1 MRQHTQPFEVLQIRV
16 MLRACYPDTLDT
28 NTEKTGLTNLL
39 PGTAIERGSVIAS
52 TPPTSPARI
61 ILPQPSPLQDVTT
74 AEEQGTDLPSPYLR
88 DPAGH
93 RPTHPA
99 PRSSTPGVVQ
109 PNPQHTRH
117 SPVNT
122 VEEAEADDPN
132 PQHTIRRNQEQVE
145 GNETDEDVF
154 FEQINSG
161 FLETSSQSFDSTLP
175 QAASSSRE
183 EWICRRD
190 STENHDFTPG
200 TRDKAYAAGSP
211 LDHPR
216 SRERV
221 YSSPQSVDYFL
232 DIRPVYKPEHQDV
245 SQGEPIDVA
254 PTYPALIDSTQQA
267 VTTAGELTQN
277 RALHN
282 TSEVCGLGRNSPFS
296 HHHQPTVHYPALGNN
311 IDLFATTTPLIDSP
325 GHTDT
330 QSQSQDKVGGD
341 ELEVCR
347 LGRTSPFS
355 HYHQPTN
362 DYPAH
367 TTSPEHTTA
376 WDLPE

>member
-1 MRQHTQPFEVLQIRV
+1 MK
-16 MLRACYPDTLDT
+16 A
-28 NTEKTGLTNLL
+28 GLTNFL

-61 ILPQPSPLQDVTT
+61 VLLQPSPLQDVTT

-175 QAASSSRE
+175 QAASWRCPRIIVIILKLLESPTS
-183 EWICRRD
+183 
-190 STENHDFTPG
+190 
-200 TRDKAYAAGSP
+200 GSP
-211 LDHPR
+211 P
-216 SRERV
+216 SGAMKE
-221 YSSPQSVDYFL
+221 
-232 DIRPVYKPEHQDV
+232 
-245 SQGEPIDVA
+245 GETEYRQI
-254 PTYPALIDSTQQA
+254 L
-267 VTTAGELTQN
+267 
-277 RALHN
+277 
-282 TSEVCGLGRNSPFS
+282 
-296 HHHQPTVHYPALGNN
+296 
-311 IDLFATTTPLIDSP
+311 TPLLEQIRETWGKSESPASISLLLSSCGGGHSDDS
-325 GHTDT
+325 
-330 QSQSQDKVGGD
+330 V
-341 ELEVCR
+341 ERRE
-347 LGRTSPFS
+347 
-355 HYHQPTN
+355 
-362 DYPAH
+362 
-367 TTSPEHTTA
+367 
-376 WDLPE
+376 